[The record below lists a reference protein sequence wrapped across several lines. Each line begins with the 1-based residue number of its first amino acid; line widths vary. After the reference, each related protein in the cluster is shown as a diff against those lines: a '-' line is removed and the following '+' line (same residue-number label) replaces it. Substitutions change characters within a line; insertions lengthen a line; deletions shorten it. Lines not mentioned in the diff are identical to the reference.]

1 MSVERWVLID
11 SNDKVVICEIVF
23 RDDKWKCLLI
33 DVIVLLV
40 IIVFLEK
47 RLVGFLVKK
56 ILKNYF
62 IDIWEF
68 FLDMGCFIEK
78 FWFFNMF
85 VKCWYVG

>member
-1 MSVERWVLID
+1 MID

-56 ILKNYF
+56 ILKNILLIF
-62 IDIWEF
+62 ESF
-68 FLDMGCFIEK
+68 F
-78 FWFFNMF
+78 
-85 VKCWYVG
+85 

>member
-47 RLVGFLVKK
+47 RLVRFFVKK
-56 ILKNYF
+56 ILKNILF
-62 IDIWEF
+62 IFESF
-68 FLDMGCFIEK
+68 F
-78 FWFFNMF
+78 
-85 VKCWYVG
+85 

>member
-47 RLVGFLVKK
+47 RLVGFFVKK
-56 ILKNYF
+56 ILKN
-62 IDIWEF
+62 IF
-68 FLDMGCFIEK
+68 FMFES
-78 FWFFNMF
+78 FF
-85 VKCWYVG
+85 

>member
-1 MSVERWVLID
+1 MID

-47 RLVGFLVKK
+47 RLVGFFVKK
-56 ILKNYF
+56 ILKNILF
-62 IDIWEF
+62 IFESF
-68 FLDMGCFIEK
+68 F
-78 FWFFNMF
+78 
-85 VKCWYVG
+85 

>member
-1 MSVERWVLID
+1 MID

-40 IIVFLEK
+40 IKVFLEK

-56 ILKNYF
+56 ILKNILF
-62 IDIWEF
+62 IFESF
-68 FLDMGCFIEK
+68 F
-78 FWFFNMF
+78 
-85 VKCWYVG
+85 

>member
-1 MSVERWVLID
+1 MID

-47 RLVGFLVKK
+47 KVSWIFCEKDFEK
-56 ILKNYF
+56 YF
-62 IDIWEF
+62 F
-68 FLDMGCFIEK
+68 
-78 FWFFNMF
+78 
-85 VKCWYVG
+85 YV

>member
-1 MSVERWVLID
+1 MID

-47 RLVGFLVKK
+47 RLVGFFVKK
-56 ILKNYF
+56 ILKN
-62 IDIWEF
+62 IF
-68 FLDMGCFIEK
+68 FMFES
-78 FWFFNMF
+78 FF
-85 VKCWYVG
+85 

>member
-1 MSVERWVLID
+1 MID

-56 ILKNYF
+56 ILKNILF
-62 IDIWEF
+62 IFESF
-68 FLDMGCFIEK
+68 F
-78 FWFFNMF
+78 
-85 VKCWYVG
+85 

>member
-1 MSVERWVLID
+1 MID

-47 RLVGFLVKK
+47 RLVGFFVKK
-56 ILKNYF
+56 ILKNILF
-62 IDIWEF
+62 MFESF
-68 FLDMGCFIEK
+68 F
-78 FWFFNMF
+78 
-85 VKCWYVG
+85 